1 MRYHANIMA
10 SASKTAP
17 PRPQP
22 RLMLVTPRLD
32 GAADALAHTLTEAMA
47 AADIAAVILPLGD
60 GSERDL
66 INRVKTIAKPVQ
78 SGGAALLIAGQA
90 AGDAA
95 LVAKAGADGAHI
107 ADVDQ
112 FADALGVL
120 KPDRIVGAGGLPT
133 RHDAMSVAEAGADYV
148 MFGEPDAEGHR
159 PAREA
164 MLERVAWWADVFE
177 APCVGYAGS
186 ADDIAP
192 LAAAGAD
199 FIALD
204 PAIWVAA
211 PRPALT
217 AAAAGLVIVEPAS

>member
-47 AADIAAVILPLGD
+47 AADIAAVILALGD

-66 INRVKTIAKPVQ
+66 INRVKTVAKPVQ
-78 SGGAALLIAGQA
+78 AGGAALLIAGHP
-90 AGDAA
+90 A
-95 LVAKAGADGAHI
+95 LVTKAGADGAHI
-107 ADVDQ
+107 ADLDQ

-148 MFGEPDAEGHR
+148 MFGEPDADGHR

-164 MLERVAWWADVFE
+164 MLERVTWWADVFE

-192 LAAAGAD
+192 LVAAGAD
-199 FIALD
+199 FVALD
-204 PAIWVAA
+204 PAIWVTA
-211 PRPALT
+211 PQPALT
-217 AAAAGLVIVEPAS
+217 AATADLVIVEPAS

>member
-47 AADIAAVILPLGD
+47 AADIAAVILALGD

-66 INRVKTIAKPVQ
+66 INRFKTVAKPVQ
-78 SGGAALLIAGQA
+78 ASGAALLIAGHPV
-90 AGDAA
+90 

-107 ADVDQ
+107 AALDQ
-112 FADALGVL
+112 FADALAVL

-148 MFGEPDAEGHR
+148 MFGEPDTDGHR

-192 LAAAGAD
+192 LVAAGAD
-199 FIALD
+199 FVALD
-204 PAIWVAA
+204 PAVWVAA

-217 AAAAGLVIVEPAS
+217 AATADLAIVEPAS

>member
-10 SASKTAP
+10 SASKSVP

-22 RLMLVTPRLD
+22 RLMLVTPPLD
-32 GAADALAHTLTEAMA
+32 GAADALARTLAEAMA
-47 AADIAAVILPLGD
+47 AADIAAVILSLGD
-60 GSERDL
+60 GSERDQ
-66 INRVKTIAKPVQ
+66 INRVKIVAKPVQ
-78 SGGAALLIAGQA
+78 AGGAALLITGHP
-90 AGDAA
+90 A
-95 LVAKAGADGAHI
+95 LVPHAGADGAHI
-107 ADVDQ
+107 TEADQ
-112 FADALGVL
+112 LADALGLL
-120 KPDRIVGAGGLPT
+120 KPDRIVGAGGLST

-148 MFGEPDAEGHR
+148 MFGEPDTDGRR

-192 LAAAGAD
+192 LVAAGAD

-211 PRPALT
+211 PGPALQ
-217 AAAAGLVIVEPAS
+217 AATAGLVIAEPAS